1 MMNMFKLLRVH
12 HWVKNL
18 FIVLP
23 VPFAIASG
31 SEVPWVQFVWGLFA
45 FSLINSS
52 IYCLNDV
59 VDESRDRLHPDKM
72 HRPIA
77 SGSVGRKQAI
87 YLAMFLLATSWL
99 ILITEIRSPEAM
111 WITGIYLLLNLIY
124 SLWARDVPVVDVVF
138 LGTFFSLR
146 ILFGCAL
153 LAVIASPRLLLCGTS
168 IALLLAMGKRRA
180 ELEVDPGGDHRRSL
194 SWYSAE
200 SMSSCIRVLAFLIA
214 LEYAEYCWVSP
225 WFLAGRWW
233 WSPVPVLIGLWYY
246 QYLILIKRDRRSPVE
261 LFIQSRWIQLILI
274 IWCIL
279 IATSIRW

>member
-1 MMNMFKLLRVH
+1 MANMIRLLRVH

-31 SEVPWVQFVWGLFA
+31 SEVPAAQLAWGLLA

-59 VDESRDRLHPDKM
+59 VDEDRDRLHPVKKN
-72 HRPIA
+72 RPIA
-77 SGSVGRKQAI
+77 SGSVGSKQAI
-87 YLAMFLLATSWL
+87 SLAILLLAGSWL
-99 ILITEIRSPEAM
+99 ILVTQVSSPEAM
-111 WITGIYLLLNLIY
+111 WITAIYLVLNFIY
-124 SLWARDVPVVDVVF
+124 SMWARDVPVVDVVF

-153 LAVIASPRLLLCGTS
+153 LGVNASPRLLLCGTS

-180 ELEVDPGGDHRRSL
+180 ELEVDPEGDHRRSL
-194 SWYSAE
+194 NWYRVE
-200 SMSSCIRVLAFLIA
+200 SMAICIRILALLVAF
-214 LEYAEYCWVSP
+214 EYAEYCWVSP
-225 WFLAGRWW
+225 WFLTGRWW
-233 WSPVPVLIGLWYY
+233 WSPVPVLVGLWYY
-246 QYLILIKRDRRSPVE
+246 QYRIVVKRDRRSPVE
-261 LFIQSRWIQLILI
+261 LFLQSRRIQMILL
-274 IWCIL
+274 IWCGL